1 MIPANRDHPFG
12 EATASFPQNDDLL
25 QSDQNQMDLEHMK
38 NTTMN
43 PSYGSDSRP
52 EWLRNWWKQQEAER
66 ERLSEI
72 INANYPGVPLPDPPT
87 RPPKPQEMR
96 VGEAQPRIQVFIP
109 LRCWIMRYSFYP
121 HEICGKI
128 LMFVCIFVCRL
139 AMGFWS
145 SRMLELAILDHR
157 HWIHAQT

>member
-96 VGEAQPRIQVFIP
+96 VGEALPRIQVFIP
-109 LRCWIMRYSFYP
+109 LRCWIMRYSF
-121 HEICGKI
+121 
-128 LMFVCIFVCRL
+128 
-139 AMGFWS
+139 S
-145 SRMLELAILDHR
+145 
-157 HWIHAQT
+157 T